1 LSDDAFGQDIT
12 HARKSLVQM
21 HVDSGL
27 HLFACDF
34 QDPNVASEVV
44 PRFEILREA
53 VTRLK
58 WQ

>member
-1 LSDDAFGQDIT
+1 
-12 HARKSLVQM
+12 M